1 MTPVVLAQVGRDLIR
16 SGDSMHVIRMG
27 RDGLVRLIPASS
39 WHWEGSHDPA
49 SWTVRVTA
57 YGPSTS
63 TTWNLPAS
71 GVVFVRWGSAP
82 GQPYVGIGP
91 LSWAHTTARLQSE
104 AERSLADEA
113 QGPLAQLL
121 AIPADGGDAG
131 DDDPLKKL
139 KADIAGAR
147 GKALLVE
154 TSAAGW
160 GEGRTAAP
168 QPDWQAARLGPMPPE
183 SMATIRRDAFEAVLA
198 ACGTP
203 PSLFVDSDGTSQREA
218 VRRWHLNTVL
228 YHRAEC
234 LTHVGDSQAVRS
246 LTQCGEPMRFAMAAP
261 IDLRNDFD
269 SVSLRR
275 LAKRTRDATQSRRL
289 LALAEV
295 YDGGSRTD
303 ASRIGGVGLQIIRDW
318 VLRFNARGPDGLVD
332 GKSPGA
338 PSKLNADHR
347 RALAEVVEAGP
358 VPAVDGV
365 VRWRRKDLARW
376 LLETFAISLDETT
389 VGRELKALGFAKISA
404 RPRHYAQNELAVEA
418 FKKNFP
424 AELAKI
430 RARLPKGVE
439 IELWWQDEAR
449 IGQKNKLTRRWA
461 RRGTRPRAP
470 RDQRTEW
477 AYIFGA
483 ICPAKGKGAGLVM
496 PWCDTDA
503 MAAHLIEI
511 SAAVDPG
518 AHAVLIVDQAGWHLT
533 PKLAIPD
540 NITVL
545 ALPPRSPELNP
556 VENVW
561 QFMRDNWLSNR
572 IFKSYEDI
580 VALCCQAWNNLIDQP
595 WKIMSLGM
603 RKWAHGF

>member
-1 MTPVVLAQVGRDLIR
+1 
-16 SGDSMHVIRMG
+16 
-27 RDGLVRLIPASS
+27 
-39 WHWEGSHDPA
+39 
-49 SWTVRVTA
+49 
-57 YGPSTS
+57 
-63 TTWNLPAS
+63 
-71 GVVFVRWGSAP
+71 
-82 GQPYVGIGP
+82 
-91 LSWAHTTARLQSE
+91 
-104 AERSLADEA
+104 
-113 QGPLAQLL
+113 
-121 AIPADGGDAG
+121 
-131 DDDPLKKL
+131 
-139 KADIAGAR
+139 
-147 GKALLVE
+147 
-154 TSAAGW
+154 
-160 GEGRTAAP
+160 
-168 QPDWQAARLGPMPPE
+168 
-183 SMATIRRDAFEAVLA
+183 
-198 ACGTP
+198 
-203 PSLFVDSDGTSQREA
+203 
-218 VRRWHLNTVL
+218 
-228 YHRAEC
+228 
-234 LTHVGDSQAVRS
+234 
-246 LTQCGEPMRFAMAAP
+246 MRFAHGT
-261 IDLRNDFD
+261 RERSSTYGTNFD
-269 SVSLRR
+269 KREPMSLRR

-430 RARLPKGVE
+430 RAFGGWRLPKGVE

-572 IFKSYEDI
+572 IFKSYDRHRRAVLPSLEQPHRPTMEDHVPRHAQMGAWVLI
-580 VALCCQAWNNLIDQP
+580 NDRWYKRVEQELSLLNAPITYKPVSYFKLVASATAKTFVNTGEALTPYSGVLGSAVKPPVATGQSPGPSPPSDSSAPLEQWSVMCRLTEASEHYEADVKKVGGAGPSARMIRHSIGFPAPRTIRLIP
-595 WKIMSLGM
+595 RRSKS
-603 RKWAHGF
+603 H